1 MLNLFRKKKLANPQL
16 KEALQQGAL
25 IIDVRTPA
33 EYDDGHITTAT
44 NIPLQQL
51 QTQLTVLTQQK
62 KVFITC
68 CRSGARSN
76 IACQLIKTAGLD
88 CYDGGAWQ
96 QLQKQ
101 ID

>member
-1 MLNLFRKKKLANPQL
+1 MLHLFRKKKLVNLQL
-16 KEALQQGAL
+16 KEALQKGAL

-33 EYDDGHITTAT
+33 EYNDGHITSAT

-51 QTQLTVLTQQK
+51 QTQLPVLTQQK

-76 IACQLIKTAGLD
+76 IACQQLKAAGVV